1 MASTSQTNKKKSR
14 AAKAKPSGAPQKKTP
29 RTHKPEDMSLE
40 EWQIALR
47 REFGQEQ
54 KFKLENLGAEP
65 VFSEFRVT
73 NPASGG
79 VYRVAI
85 RGQAPGVNYC
95 SCPDY
100 AVNTLGTC
108 KHIEFTLAA
117 LRRKKGGKG
126 ALARGYEPAFS
137 EIYLRYGLKR
147 EVVFGPAAQ
156 CPEALKKL
164 AAKYFDAHG
173 LLKPEAYARFDTFLR
188 EVSRISKDNDHEL
201 RCYEDTIGF
210 IAQVRDQ
217 TARRAAIDKAFP
229 QGVESPAFKGLL
241 KVSLYP
247 YQRQGALF
255 AARAGRCL
263 LADDMGLGKTI
274 QAIAAAEIM
283 ARTAGIERVLI
294 ICPTSLKH
302 QWQSEI
308 AKFTDRTAQVVEGP
322 LAAREAAF
330 ATDSFFKIINY
341 DVIHRDTE
349 AIGRWAPDL
358 IVLDEA
364 QRIKNWKTR
373 AARTVK
379 RLPSEHA
386 IVLTGTPL
394 ENRLEELHS
403 IVEFVDR
410 FRLGPTFRFL
420 AEHQHVDDVGK
431 VVGYRNLS
439 AIAKTLAPILLRRT
453 KKEVLRDLPERLD
466 KTFLVP
472 MTPQQQ
478 EHHDAN
484 KEIVARLVFKWRRY
498 HFLAEADQRRLMIAL
513 QNMRMACNS
522 TWLLDHKTDHGVKA
536 DELATQLEEIFERP
550 EIKVVVFSQWLR
562 THELLQ
568 RRFAA
573 RSWDHVLFHGGVPG
587 PQRRGLVE
595 RFKED
600 PGCRLFLS
608 TDAGGVG
615 LNLQHASVVVNMDQP
630 WNPAV
635 LEQRIGRVH
644 RLGQHR
650 PVSVINY
657 VAQGTIEHGM
667 LSLIDF
673 KKSMFA
679 GVLDGGSDEV
689 FLGGS
694 RLKNFME
701 TVERASGNIP
711 PSMPPQEESPA
722 ASASNAE
729 PLTEAQSEIEET
741 AALAGA
747 GMAALAGAGSAAPGT
762 PEALWSDLATVG
774 LSFLEKLGQAL
785 QSPRPQAPI
794 DPATPSTMSISSTS
808 STKPALGAGLLPE
821 SLLARDERTGQP
833 CLKLPLPKPEVLQ
846 TIADLLGKLAGL
858 GK

>member
-1 MASTSQTNKKKSR
+1 MPSTIQKSKR
-14 AAKAKPSGAPQKKTP
+14 KSKITKAKSVGAPPKKTP
-29 RTHKPEDMSLE
+29 RTHKPEDMTLE
-40 EWQIALR
+40 QWQIALR
-47 REFGQEQ
+47 REFGQTQE
-54 KFKLENLGAEP
+54 FTLENLGEEP
-65 VFSEFRVT
+65 VFSEFRIT

-79 VYRVAI
+79 LYRVAI
-85 RGQAPGVNYC
+85 RGEAPGVNYC

-100 AVNTLGTC
+100 AINTLGTC

-117 LRRKKGGKG
+117 LRRKRGGKA
-126 ALARGYEPAFS
+126 ALAHGFQPAFS

-147 EVVFGPAAQ
+147 EVVFGPATG
-156 CPEALKKL
+156 CPEALRTL
-164 AAKYFDAHG
+164 AESYFDGEG
-173 LLKPEAYARFDTFLR
+173 LLMPEAYARFDAFLR
-188 EVSRISKDNDHEL
+188 EASPIAREAEHEL
-201 RCYEDTIGF
+201 RCYEDTLGF
-210 IAQVRDQ
+210 VAQVRDQ
-217 TARRAAIDKAFP
+217 FRRRAAVDKAFP
-229 QGVESPAFKGLL
+229 QGIESPAFDGLL
-241 KVSLYP
+241 KVALYP

-274 QAIAAAEIM
+274 QAIAASEIL
-283 ARTAGIERVLI
+283 ARTAGIERALI

-302 QWQSEI
+302 QWRSEI
-308 AKFTDRTAQVVEGP
+308 AKFTGRTAQVVEGS
-322 LAAREAAF
+322 LVAREAAY
-330 ATDSFFKIINY
+330 AAESFFKITNY
-341 DVIHRDTE
+341 DVIYRDAE
-349 AIGRWAPDL
+349 AIRRWAPDL

-373 AARTVK
+373 VAQSVK

-410 FRLGPTFRFL
+410 HRLGPAFRFL
-420 AEHQHVDDVGK
+420 AEHQHVDEAGK
-431 VVGYRNLS
+431 VVGYHNLS
-439 AIAKTLAPILLRRT
+439 EIARTLAPILLRRT
-453 KKEVLRDLPERLD
+453 KQEVLRELPERLD
-466 KTFLVP
+466 KTFFVP

-478 EHHDAN
+478 KHHDEN
-484 KEIVARLVFKWRRY
+484 QETVVRVVAKWRRY
-498 HFLAEADQRRLMIAL
+498 HFLSEADQRRLMVAL
-513 QNMRMACNS
+513 QNMRMSCNS
-522 TWLLDHKTDHGVKA
+522 TWLLDHKTDYGVKA

-550 EIKVVVFSQWLR
+550 EIKVVVFSQWVR

-568 RRFAA
+568 QRFEARR
-573 RSWDHVLFHGGVPG
+573 WEHVFFHGGVPG
-587 PQRRGLVE
+587 PNRKGLVE

-600 PGCRLFLS
+600 PACRLFLS

-644 RLGQHR
+644 RLGQRR

-673 KKSMFA
+673 KKSVFA

-701 TVERASGNIP
+701 TVERASGGIP
-711 PSMPPQEESPA
+711 PAMPSQEAPAPASEEAVSEAQMAEEEAGAA
-722 ASASNAE
+722 ASA
-729 PLTEAQSEIEET
+729 P
-741 AALAGA
+741 AATDAVWN
-747 GMAALAGAGSAAPGT
+747 
-762 PEALWSDLATVG
+762 ELATAG
-774 LSFLEKLGQAL
+774 LAFLEKLGQAF
-785 QSPRPQAPI
+785 QRPHSGESV
-794 DPATPSTMSISSTS
+794 DSSTPSCPSGKSM
-808 STKPALGAGLLPE
+808 PGVGLSE
-821 SLLARDERTGQP
+821 TLLSRDERTGQS
-833 CLKLPLPKPEVLQ
+833 CLKLPLPSPEILRTV
-846 TIADLLGKLAGL
+846 AELLGNLAGL

>member
-1 MASTSQTNKKKSR
+1 MTSKIQTGKKKSNASKTK
-14 AAKAKPSGAPQKKTP
+14 AAGAVPRKTS
-29 RTHKPEDMSLE
+29 RTHKPDDMTLE
-40 EWQIALR
+40 QWQIALR
-47 REFGQEQ
+47 HEFGQEQ
-54 KFKLENLGAEP
+54 KFKLENLGEEP
-65 VFSEFRVT
+65 IFSEFRIT

-85 RGQAPGVNYC
+85 RGEAPGINYC

-117 LRRKKGGKG
+117 LRRKRGGKA
-126 ALARGYEPAFS
+126 ALARGFKPLFS

-147 EVVFGPAAQ
+147 EVVFVPATE
-156 CPEALKKL
+156 CPAVLRTL
-164 AAKYFDAHG
+164 AAKYFDADF

-188 EVSRISKDNDHEL
+188 EASHIARQANHEL
-201 RCYEDTIGF
+201 RCYEDTIDF

-217 TARRAAIDKAFP
+217 AWRLARIAQAFP
-229 QGVESPAFKGLL
+229 QEIESPAFKDLL
-241 KVSLYP
+241 KISLYP

-274 QAIAAAEIM
+274 QAIAASEIL
-283 ARTAGIERVLI
+283 ARTGGIERVLI
-294 ICPTSLKH
+294 VCPTSLKH
-302 QWQSEI
+302 QWESEI
-308 AKFTDRTAQVVEGP
+308 AKFTDRTAQVVEGS
-322 LAAREAAF
+322 LATRETAY
-330 ATDSFFKIINY
+330 TSDTFFKITNY
-341 DVIHRDTE
+341 DVIHRDAE
-349 AIGRWAPDL
+349 AIRRWAPDL

-410 FRLGPTFRFL
+410 RRLGPTFRFL
-420 AEHQHVDDVGK
+420 AEPQLVDEVGM
-431 VVGYRNLS
+431 VIGYRNLS
-439 AIAKTLAPILLRRT
+439 EIARTLEPILLRRT
-453 KKEVLRDLPERLD
+453 KQKVLRELPERLD
-466 KTFLVP
+466 KTFFVP

-478 EHHDAN
+478 KHHEEN
-484 KEIVARLVFKWRRY
+484 QEIVARIVAKWRRY
-498 HFLAEADQRRLMIAL
+498 RFLSEADQRRLMIAL

-522 TWLLDHKTDHGVKA
+522 TWLLDHKTDYGVKA
-536 DELATQLEEIFERP
+536 DELATQIEEIFER
-550 EIKVVVFSQWLR
+550 EDAKVVVFSQWLR

-568 RRFAA
+568 RRFDA
-573 RSWDHVLFHGGVPG
+573 RRWNHVFFHGGVPG
-587 PQRRGLVE
+587 PQRKDLVE

-600 PGCRLFLS
+600 PDCRLFLA

-650 PVSVINY
+650 PVSVFNY

-673 KKSMFA
+673 KKSVFA
-679 GVLDGGSDEV
+679 GVLDEGSDEV

-694 RLKNFME
+694 RLKNFMD
-701 TVERASGNIP
+701 TVERASSGIP
-711 PSMPPQEESPA
+711 PAMPPQEAPDPAFEEIVSEAQMDTETRGETTDQPA
-722 ASASNAE
+722 AEGAWAE
-729 PLTEAQSEIEET
+729 
-741 AALAGA
+741 
-747 GMAALAGAGSAAPGT
+747 
-762 PEALWSDLATVG
+762 LATAG
-774 LSFLEKLGQAL
+774 LTFLEKLGQAL
-785 QSPRPQAPI
+785 QGSRTGGSG
-794 DPATPSTMSISSTS
+794 ATTAPSTQSS
-808 STKPALGAGLLPE
+808 PNIGLSE
-821 SLLARDERTGQP
+821 TLLVRDERTGQP
-833 CLKLPLPKPEVLQ
+833 CLRLPLPKPEVLQ
-846 TIADLLGKLAGL
+846 NIADLLGKLASM

>member
-1 MASTSQTNKKKSR
+1 MAVNRGDGKRSKVSKSNGNGPAR
-14 AAKAKPSGAPQKKTP
+14 KTP
-29 RTHKPEDMSLE
+29 RMHRPENMSLE

-47 REFGQEQ
+47 REFGREQ
-54 KFKLENLGAEP
+54 NFKLENLGDEP
-65 VFSEFRVT
+65 IFSEFRVT
-73 NPASGG
+73 NPESGG

-85 RGQAPGVNYC
+85 RGTAPGVNFC
-95 SCPDY
+95 SCPDFTI
-100 AVNTLGTC
+100 NTLGTC

-117 LRRKKGGKG
+117 LERKKGGAA
-126 ALARGYEPAFS
+126 ALARGFQPPYS

-147 EVVFGPAAQ
+147 EVVFAPAAD
-156 CPEALKKL
+156 CPELLIMLSAN
-164 AAKYFDAHG
+164 YFDERG
-173 LLKPEAYARFDTFLR
+173 LLKTEAFTRFDKFLR
-188 EVSRISKDNDHEL
+188 EASRIAQESGHEM
-201 RCYEDTIGF
+201 RCYEDAIGF

-217 TARRAAIDKAFP
+217 AARRAKIDKIFA
-229 QGVESPAFKGLL
+229 EDTNSTSFKDLL

-263 LADDMGLGKTI
+263 IADDMGLGKTI
-274 QAIAAAEIM
+274 QAIAATEIL
-283 ARTAGIERVLI
+283 ARTAGIERALV

-308 AKFTDRTAQVVEGP
+308 TKFTGREAQVVEGS
-322 LAAREAAF
+322 LAARNAAYNS
-330 ATDSFFKIINY
+330 DSFFKITNY
-341 DVIHRDTE
+341 DVLHRDAE
-349 AIGRWAPDL
+349 AIRQWGPDL

-410 FRLGPTFRFL
+410 FRLGPAFRFL
-420 AEHQHVDDVGK
+420 AEHQHVDEAGK
-431 VVGYRNLS
+431 IVGYRNLS
-439 AIAKTLAPILLRRT
+439 AIAETLKPILLRRT
-453 KKEVLRDLPERLD
+453 KREVLTELPERLD

-472 MTPQQQ
+472 MTPQQM
-478 EHHDAN
+478 EHHSAN
-484 KEIVARLVFKWRRY
+484 KEIVGRLVLKWRRY
-498 HFLAEADQRRLMIAL
+498 KFLSETDQRRLMIAL

-522 TWLLDHKTDHGVKA
+522 TYLLDNKTDHGVKA

-550 EIKVVVFSQWLR
+550 EAKVVVFSQWLR
-562 THELLQ
+562 THELLE
-568 RRFAA
+568 RRFKS
-573 RSWDHVLFHGGVPG
+573 RRWDHILFHGGVPG
-587 PQRRGLVE
+587 PKRKGLVQ

-600 PGCRLFLS
+600 PECRLFLS

-630 WNPAV
+630 WNPAI

-657 VAQGTIEHGM
+657 VSQGTIEQGM

-694 RLKNFME
+694 RLKHFMDS
-701 TVERASGNIP
+701 VERASGNIP
-711 PSMPPQEESPA
+711 PSMPPQEAAAAPEVTVSDAQIAKEEAREEKARAAATGAPAPA
-722 ASASNAE
+722 AVW
-729 PLTEAQSEIEET
+729 T
-741 AALAGA
+741 
-747 GMAALAGAGSAAPGT
+747 
-762 PEALWSDLATVG
+762 DLAAAGVA
-774 LSFLEKLGQAL
+774 FLEKLGAVIQNSHASSARSGD
-785 QSPRPQAPI
+785 QKQAPSL
-794 DPATPSTMSISSTS
+794 PS
-808 STKPALGAGLLPE
+808 LPD
-821 SLLARDERTGQP
+821 SLVSRDERTGEP
-833 CLKLPLPKPEVLQ
+833 CLKLPLPKPEVLKSL
-846 TIADLLGKLAGL
+846 ADLLGNLAGL
-858 GK
+858 VK

>member
-1 MASTSQTNKKKSR
+1 MVSKIQTGKKKSK
-14 AAKAKPSGAPQKKTP
+14 APKAKAVGVSPRKTP
-29 RTHKPEDMSLE
+29 RTHKPDDMTLE
-40 EWQIALR
+40 QWQIALR
-47 REFGQEQ
+47 HEFGQEQ
-54 KFKLENLGAEP
+54 KFNLENLGAEQ

-73 NPASGG
+73 NPASVG

-85 RGQAPGVNYC
+85 RGEAPGINYC

-117 LRRKKGGKG
+117 LRRKRGGKT
-126 ALARGYEPAFS
+126 ALDRGFKPLFS

-147 EVVFGPAAQ
+147 EVAFGPATD
-156 CPEALKKL
+156 CPTALRTL

-173 LLKPEAYARFDTFLR
+173 LLKPEAYARFDKFLR
-188 EVSRISKDNDHEL
+188 EASHIAREVNHEL

-210 IAQVRDQ
+210 VAQVRDQ
-217 TARRAAIDKAFP
+217 AWRLAMIDQAFP
-229 QGVESPAFKGLL
+229 QGIESPAFEGLL

-274 QAIAAAEIM
+274 QAIAASEIL
-283 ARTAGIERVLI
+283 ARTGGIERVLI
-294 ICPTSLKH
+294 VCPTSLKH

-308 AKFTDRTAQVVEGP
+308 AKFTDRTAQVIEGS
-322 LAAREAAF
+322 LAVREAAYTSE
-330 ATDSFFKIINY
+330 AFFKITNY
-341 DVIHRDTE
+341 DVIHRDAE
-349 AIGRWAPDL
+349 AIRLWAPDL

-394 ENRLEELHS
+394 ENRLEDLHS

-410 FRLGPTFRFL
+410 HRLGPTFRFL
-420 AEHQHVDDVGK
+420 AEHQHVDEVGK
-431 VVGYRNLS
+431 VIGYRNLGE
-439 AIAKTLAPILLRRT
+439 IARTLEPILLRRT
-453 KKEVLRDLPERLD
+453 KQKVLRELPERLD
-466 KTFLVP
+466 KTFFVP

-478 EHHDAN
+478 KHHEEN
-484 KEIVARLVFKWRRY
+484 QETVARIVTKWRRY
-498 HFLAEADQRRLMIAL
+498 HFLSEADQRRLMIAL

-522 TWLLDHKTDHGVKA
+522 TWLLDHETDFGVKA
-536 DELATQLEEIFERP
+536 DELATQLEEIFER
-550 EIKVVVFSQWLR
+550 EGAKVVVFSQWVR

-568 RRFAA
+568 RRFEA
-573 RSWDHVLFHGGVPG
+573 RRWDHVFFHGGVPG
-587 PQRRGLVE
+587 PQRKGLVE

-600 PGCRLFLS
+600 PDCRLFLA

-657 VAQGTIEHGM
+657 VSQGTIEHGM

-673 KKSMFA
+673 KKSVFA
-679 GVLDGGSDEV
+679 GVLDEGSDEV

-694 RLKNFME
+694 RLKNFMD
-701 TVERASGNIP
+701 TVERASGGIP
-711 PSMPPQEESPA
+711 PAMPSQETPDPTSEEVVSETQMDTETMRGTTDTPA
-722 ASASNAE
+722 AAE
-729 PLTEAQSEIEET
+729 GVWAE
-741 AALAGA
+741 
-747 GMAALAGAGSAAPGT
+747 
-762 PEALWSDLATVG
+762 LATAG
-774 LSFLEKLGQAL
+774 LAFLEKLGQAL
-785 QSPRPQAPI
+785 QGSRTGGPGGT
-794 DPATPSTMSISSTS
+794 ATPSPKSPPNI
-808 STKPALGAGLLPE
+808 GLPE
-821 SLLARDERTGQP
+821 TLLSRDERTGQIS
-833 CLKLPLPKPEVLQ
+833 LNLPLPKPEVLQ
-846 TIADLLGKLAGL
+846 NVADLLGKLAKM